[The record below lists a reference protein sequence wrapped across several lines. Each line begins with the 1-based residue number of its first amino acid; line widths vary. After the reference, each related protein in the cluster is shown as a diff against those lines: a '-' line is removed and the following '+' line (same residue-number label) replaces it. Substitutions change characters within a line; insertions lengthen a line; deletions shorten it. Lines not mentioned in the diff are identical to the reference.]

1 MSQVKEEN
9 ETQMKSCGLTE
20 ACRKTNQTLQATK
33 IVRKLK
39 IILYAGF
46 QQLLD
51 IHYNFQLYL

>member
-9 ETQMKSCGLTE
+9 ETQIKSCGLTE
-20 ACRKTNQTLQATK
+20 ACRKTEQTLQATN

-51 IHYNFQLYL
+51 IC